1 MFHFVVV
8 WKMPF
13 FLFSPR
19 SLFFLVQASIDL
31 FLVTLLILL
40 HGQEN
45 EFAKCPVAD
54 SSAVADLSAVA
65 LHLRPECA
73 SQAKS
78 STRVCFSGKTCTSSG
93 FLRDSL
99 GD

>member
-1 MFHFVVV
+1 MSHFVAV

-13 FLFSPR
+13 SFSHVV
-19 SLFFLVQASIDL
+19 LFFFGSSIIDL

-65 LHLRPECA
+65 LHLGPECA
-73 SQAKS
+73 SQAKPAPA
-78 STRVCFSGKTCTSSG
+78 RVS
-93 FLRDSL
+93 
-99 GD
+99 

>member
-1 MFHFVVV
+1 MSHFNVV

-13 FLFSPR
+13 SFSHVV
-19 SLFFLVQASIDL
+19 LFFFCSSIIDL

-40 HGQEN
+40 HGQES

-65 LHLRPECA
+65 LHLGPECA
-73 SQAKS
+73 SQAKPAPALVS
-78 STRVCFSGKTCTSSG
+78 
-93 FLRDSL
+93 
-99 GD
+99 

>member
-65 LHLRPECA
+65 LHLGPECA
-73 SQAKS
+73 SQAKPAPALVS
-78 STRVCFSGKTCTSSG
+78 
-93 FLRDSL
+93 
-99 GD
+99 

>member
-1 MFHFVVV
+1 MCFILSLCRKLENAVF
-8 WKMPF
+8 PLIF
-13 FLFSPR
+13 FGSNI
-19 SLFFLVQASIDL
+19 IDL

-65 LHLRPECA
+65 LHLQPECA
-73 SQAKS
+73 SQAKPAPALVS
-78 STRVCFSGKTCTSSG
+78 
-93 FLRDSL
+93 
-99 GD
+99 

>member
-8 WKMPF
+8 WIMPF
-13 FLFSPR
+13 FLFSQR
-19 SLFFLVQASIDL
+19 SLFFGSCIIDL

-65 LHLRPECA
+65 LHLQPEFA
-73 SQAKS
+73 SQAKPAPALVS
-78 STRVCFSGKTCTSSG
+78 
-93 FLRDSL
+93 
-99 GD
+99 